1 MIKRKILATFL
12 AICISAQVTTG
23 AMAEEA
29 IPVTG
34 TENQQNDEQA
44 SNEGKQDAPEQKS
57 ETEKKDTS
65 PKGYG
70 TIAVDNYCKTL
81 AKGFLGKKY
90 RAVIDGISC
99 DCSGYVRAALNRMNS
114 EKDNVSTPIRK
125 YVVKAQNTA
134 AWVNGSSVIYYGGI
148 RMADTN
154 QIVWNAKKKV
164 GKVGK
169 TTLAHNKVSTLNL
182 GDVMVYGK
190 GKSTTHIAAFYGK
203 FKNTTAVRNY
213 LVKLG
218 VFKKN
223 QLKKTAD
230 GKYLYKGR
238 TVIRSYTN
246 SKYWRIH
253 STCSGIMIDNDIKG
267 TSGYT
272 SSFGKWKWTFETGL
286 KTENSAK

>member
-12 AICISAQVTTG
+12 AVCISAQMATG
-23 AMAEEA
+23 AMATETTTPA
-29 IPVTG
+29 TG
-34 TENQQNDEQA
+34 AENQQSENQQTTP
-44 SNEGKQDAPEQKS
+44 NQKN
-57 ETEKKDTS
+57 ETEKKN
-65 PKGYG
+65 PNQKEYG

-114 EKDNVSTPIRK
+114 EKDNVSTPVRK

-134 AWVNGSSVIYYGGI
+134 AWVNGSSVVYYGGI
-148 RMADTN
+148 RTADTN
-154 QIVWNAKKKV
+154 QVIWNAKKKV
-164 GKVGK
+164 GTVGK

-203 FKNTTAVRNY
+203 FKNTTAVKNY

-267 TSGYT
+267 TSGFT

-286 KTENSAK
+286 KPEVSA